1 LATQHN
7 LFAIYGVKE
16 IMEETEED
24 YVIIILSKKSHMES
38 TFKHNLVRTHE
49 TGFRLK
55 LRKVRSE
62 TLSLFHDVLI
72 WVCKGGVRR
81 DI

>member
-1 LATQHN
+1 
-7 LFAIYGVKE
+7 
-16 IMEETEED
+16 MEETEED

-38 TFKHNLVRTHE
+38 TFKHNLVGRPLRTHE

-55 LRKVRSE
+55 LRKVMSE
-62 TLSLFHDVLI
+62 TLSLYHDVLI